1 MKPNQSVS
9 GSLLTKREVAA
20 LIGGGA
26 STKLIDELVRRRK
39 LPAIKFGH
47 RTVRFNRTKVEQAI
61 GRLEVA
67 SVE

>member
-39 LPAIKFGH
+39 LPAINGY